1 MSDSTPNDVTATAT
15 ACVDLRSAGEYALD
29 RPAGAVR
36 LDVEDLLYKPYL
48 LPPRHRALVLVGGPA
63 DRMPLVVR
71 ALLAAGHPL
80 VRHFA
85 DPAWRQHLQAES
97 GVPTRRHLWE
107 PSEALVEALAL
118 QGFRPGSTAIDI
130 ACGTG
135 RNAVWLAM
143 QGLDVWACDILADAL
158 ERAQDR
164 AAKAGVT
171 IRTRQMDVEFP
182 GALDD
187 LHSDLVVVVRF
198 LDRALFGPLQRVVN
212 PGGLLVYETFTT
224 DQAELGHP
232 RNPKHLLQPGELAAA
247 FPDLQTLIYR
257 EGFFDGAHL
266 ARLVARA
273 AEA

>member
-1 MSDSTPNDVTATAT
+1 MSDATPNDATAAAT
-15 ACVDLRSAGEYALD
+15 AYVDLRPASEYDRD

-63 DRMPLVVR
+63 ERMPLVVR

-85 DPAWRQHLQAES
+85 DPMWREHLPIES
-97 GVPTRRHLWE
+97 GPPTRRHLWE
-107 PSEALVEALAL
+107 PSEALVEALAVHPL
-118 QGFRPGSTAIDI
+118 RAGSTAIDV

-135 RNAVWLAM
+135 RNAVWLVL
-143 QGLDVWACDILADAL
+143 QGFEVLALDILPDAL
-158 ERAQDR
+158 ERAEDR
-164 AAKAGVT
+164 ARQLDVM
-171 IRTRQMDVEFP
+171 IRTRRLDVEFP

-232 RNPKHLLQPGELAAA
+232 RNPKYLLQPGELAAA
-247 FPDLQTLIYR
+247 FPDLETLVYR

-273 AEA
+273 AVV